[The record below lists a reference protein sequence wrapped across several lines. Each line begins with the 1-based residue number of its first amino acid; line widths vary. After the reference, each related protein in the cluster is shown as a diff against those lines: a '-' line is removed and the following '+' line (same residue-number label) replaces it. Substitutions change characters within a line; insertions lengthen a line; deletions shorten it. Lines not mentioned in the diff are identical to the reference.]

1 MDWFLRQ
8 WNERSFPGWR
18 AWWMR
23 VAAIALGY
31 TLIEASVLSGRAG
44 ALPSLTS
51 MVSLTLLLGAVWIAL
66 ARLTAAVSVLS
77 WRAALAGWSRAL
89 PLALFVPLIDG
100 LLSWIAPT
108 LVHGRWWVAMG
119 AFPGWIAVGWAHGG
133 FASLGAVALIITLA
147 FGMTIRLST
156 LGVTRVRAI
165 GMAALIVVGAWS
177 AAAVPSFTAWGSVS
191 TYGSTFA
198 PVQRV
203 IEQAFARTWEK
214 TSWYAYPE
222 RFFDTRTTDGVSGR
236 RLVLAL
242 FSWLALCG
250 LAAPLMSRPDRRALR
265 EQAKE
270 ALVPAI
276 PLMGGVIAGISR
288 IPGQT
293 VLGWVG
299 WWLAVGFIAVLW
311 SRYQRAQSMG
321 DDDERWFVGALLL
334 IGVWLFG
341 WFSWLLLL
349 GAIALQ
355 AVSDQATSWWER
367 AGYAGGAAAVA
378 FFLGWS
384 MAIPGNGMVGSAGVI
399 LGVMGLWKA
408 LALASGA
415 KAAGDNAIILG
426 RTRLEGRS
434 LDTALLAGW
443 LVSVGLLWWGVGSVS
458 FAAPALVLALLGPA
472 ALWVLPLTEGRQTR
486 AVAILAFLLG
496 LLLHPGI
503 FVP

>member
-18 AWWMR
+18 AWWMQ

-31 TLIEASVLSGRAG
+31 TLIEAWVLSGRMG
-44 ALPSLTS
+44 VLPSLTGLLS
-51 MVSLTLLLGAVWIAL
+51 VTLLLGAGWIVL
-66 ARLTAAVSVLS
+66 ARITAAVSVLS
-77 WRAALAGWSRAL
+77 WRAALAGWSRVL
-89 PLALFVPLIDG
+89 PLALVAPLIDG
-100 LLSWIAPT
+100 LFSWIAPT
-108 LVHGRWWVAMG
+108 LMHGRWWVAMG
-119 AFPGWIAVGWAHGG
+119 QLPGWLAVGWAHGG
-133 FASLGAVALIITLA
+133 FASLGMTALITMLA
-147 FGMTIRLST
+147 LGMGLRLST
-156 LGVTRVRAI
+156 MGVARGKAIGLGVLVIVSAW
-165 GMAALIVVGAWS
+165 GAAAL
-177 AAAVPSFTAWGSVS
+177 PSFTAWGSVS
-191 TYGSTFA
+191 TYGTTFA
-198 PVQRV
+198 PAQRV

-222 RFFDTRTTDGVSGR
+222 RFFDARTTDGVSGR
-236 RLVLAL
+236 CLVFAL
-242 FSWLALCG
+242 LSWLAVCG
-250 LAAPLMSRPDRRALR
+250 LAAPLMARPDRLALR
-265 EQAKE
+265 ERAKE

-276 PLMGGVIAGISR
+276 PLIGGVIAGITR

-293 VLGWVG
+293 VLGWAG
-299 WWLAVGFIAVLW
+299 WLLAVGFIAALW
-311 SRYQRAQSMG
+311 SRYQRAQQIA

-355 AVSDQATSWWER
+355 TVSGQANTWWER
-367 AGYAGGAAAVA
+367 AGYAGGVAALI

-384 MAIPGNGMVGSAGVI
+384 MAVPGTGMVGSAGVI

-408 LALASGA
+408 MALASGA
-415 KAAGDNAIILG
+415 KAVGDNAVVIG
-426 RTRLEGRS
+426 RTRLEGHS
-434 LDTALLAGW
+434 LNMALLTGW
-443 LVSVGLLWWGVGSVS
+443 LVSVGLLWWGVGSVA
-458 FAAPALVLALLGPA
+458 FAAPALVLALLGPT